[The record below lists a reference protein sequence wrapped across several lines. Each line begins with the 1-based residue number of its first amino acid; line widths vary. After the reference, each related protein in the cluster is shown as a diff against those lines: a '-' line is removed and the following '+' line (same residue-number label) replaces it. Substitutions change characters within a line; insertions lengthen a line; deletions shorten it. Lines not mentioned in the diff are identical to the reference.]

1 MARPTP
7 KFCRGQHRITAIPST
22 GPHTPPTAALAKAVH
37 TPADVPVAEV
47 PAADIHGDVAAAR
60 RVLDHARAGLDALG
74 GSLGAGFV
82 AALDILG
89 RVTGRAIV
97 SGMGKSGHVGRQIAA
112 TLAST
117 GTPAFFVHAAEASH
131 GDLGMIAPGDAV
143 LALSNSGETPEL
155 ADLISYTRRY
165 GIPLIAVTSRER
177 SALAEAADALLLLPN
192 VGEACP
198 LGLAP
203 TTSTTLMIA
212 LGDAIAVALL
222 ERRGF
227 TADNYKVF
235 HPGGQ
240 LGRKLYKVRDLMHA
254 GAEMPLVGPA
264 TPMSDVV
271 LVMTQKTFG
280 VAGVVDGSGRLVG
293 IVTDGDLRRH
303 IGGDLFSLTASDIMT
318 KAPKSTGSNVLA
330 AEAMRR
336 MNEWKITSIFVVE
349 NQKPVGIIR
358 MHDILRAGAI

>member
-1 MARPTP
+1 M
-7 KFCRGQHRITAIPST
+7 
-22 GPHTPPTAALAKAVH
+22 
-37 TPADVPVAEV
+37 
-47 PAADIHGDVAAAR
+47 AAAR
-60 RVLDHARAGLDALG
+60 RVFEHVKVGLDALAAGLGEG
-74 GSLGAGFV
+74 GLGEGFTSALDMLGA
-82 AALDILG
+82 
-89 RVTGRAIV
+89 VTGRVII
-97 SGMGKSGHVGRQIAA
+97 SGMGKSGHVGRKIAA

-143 LALSNSGETPEL
+143 VAISNSGETPEL

-165 GIPLIAVTSRER
+165 GIPLVAITSRAR
-177 SALAEAADALLLLPN
+177 STLADAADAALLLPD

-203 TTSTTLMIA
+203 TTSTSLMMA

-227 TADNYKVF
+227 TADNFKVF

-240 LGRKLYKVRDLMHA
+240 LGRKLFKVDDLMHA
-254 GAEMPLVGPA
+254 GDELPLVSP
-264 TPMSDVV
+264 TTSMSDVV
-271 LVMTQKTFG
+271 LVMTKKTFG
-280 VAGVVDGSGRLVG
+280 VAGVVDDAGRLIG

-303 IGGDLFSLTASDIMT
+303 IGGDLFKLAAGDIMT
-318 KAPKSTGSNVLA
+318 KSPKFTGRKILA

-336 MNEWKITSIFVVE
+336 MNEWKVTSVFVVE
-349 NQKPVGIIR
+349 NEKPVGILR
-358 MHDILRAGAI
+358 MHDILRAGAL